1 MKQIKYILALL
12 GIVLF
17 FGCGDGG
24 DLNEWQPLSDSV
36 SKRIIEYSQDDQIE
50 KIHIYRINSENLSI
64 SIANGEP
71 KYISDW
77 AKELDAEI
85 VINGAYFNKDFGPSG
100 YLKINNERIGE
111 LIFDQGKSGLI
122 QINNGQFSIRDLAIN
137 PLQTGEELDFG
148 LQSFPFL
155 INDGNAAIK
164 EDSGKTARR
173 TALGI
178 DEEGHV
184 YIIFADLIH
193 ISLYEL
199 MNKLIETNIDFTYV
213 LNLDGGPSSGILIHN
228 ELKDSVTKVPSVILF
243 EKSL

>member
-1 MKQIKYILALL
+1 MKKTIKYILLCL
-12 GIVLF
+12 IIF
-17 FGCGDGG
+17 SGCSNISSD
-24 DLNEWQPLSDSV
+24 EWQPLNDFV
-36 SKRIIEYSQDDQIE
+36 SQRVLEFKQDDKIK
-50 KIHIYRINSENLSI
+50 KIHIYRLDPVDFSI
-64 SIANGEP
+64 SIANSDP
-71 KYISDW
+71 KRISDW

-85 VINGAYFNKDFGPSG
+85 VINGAYFDKDFTPSG

-111 LIFDQGKSGLI
+111 LLFDQNKSGLI
-122 QINNGQFSIRDLAIN
+122 QIDNGEFTIRDLAEN

-155 INDGNAAIK
+155 IENGKAVIK

-173 TALGI
+173 TALGT
-178 DEEGHV
+178 DKDGLV
-184 YIIFADLIH
+184 YIISADLVH

-213 LNLDGGPSSGILIHN
+213 LNLDGGPSSGISIYN

-243 EKSL
+243 EKRL